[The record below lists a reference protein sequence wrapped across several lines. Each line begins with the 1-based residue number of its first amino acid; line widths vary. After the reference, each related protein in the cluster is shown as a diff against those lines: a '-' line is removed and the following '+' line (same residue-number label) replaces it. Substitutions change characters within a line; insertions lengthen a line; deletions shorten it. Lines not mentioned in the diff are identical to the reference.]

1 MGEDPDIFDRALL
14 RWRRNRTAAGLR
26 QHDFLIAGVAKDLLE
41 RLTIVRRRFPVVV
54 DLGAHHGLLSAQ
66 LRSLLGVEM
75 VIAVEPVEGL
85 IRQCRG
91 LRVQA
96 DPEALPFRSQSLDLV
111 VSALALQLVNDLPGT
126 LAQVRQALR
135 PDGLLL
141 AAILAGNTLHE
152 LRTALYL
159 AEEEVEGGASPRV
172 APFADIR
179 QLGSLLVRA
188 GFALPVADTQ
198 TLTVTYPNALA
209 LMRELRAT
217 GVANSLRTRR
227 RKPLRRE
234 TLARA
239 LQHYADRFGLP
250 GGRVPATF
258 EIVTLTG
265 WAPHHTQQQPLR
277 PGSATVRLAEALAPV
292 AAPTGR
298 PGPDE
303 TAA

>member
-14 RWRRNRTAAGLR
+14 RRRRNRTAAGLN

-54 DLGAHHGLLSAQ
+54 DLGAHHGLLGAQ
-66 LRSLLGVEM
+66 LRSLVGVEM

-96 DPEALPFRSQSLDLV
+96 DAEALPFRSQSLDLV

-141 AAILAGNTLHE
+141 AAMLAGNTLHE

-188 GFALPVADTQ
+188 GFTLPVADTQ

-217 GVANSLRTRR
+217 GVANNLRARR

-277 PGSATVRLAEALAPV
+277 PGSATARLAEVLAPA

-298 PGPDE
+298 AGPDE